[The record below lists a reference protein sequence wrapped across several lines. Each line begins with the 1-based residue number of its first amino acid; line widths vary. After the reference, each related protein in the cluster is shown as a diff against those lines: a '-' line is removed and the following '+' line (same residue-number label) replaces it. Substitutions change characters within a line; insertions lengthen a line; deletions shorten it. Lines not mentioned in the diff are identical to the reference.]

1 MELKLATF
9 NLKNDYFSPLKTHWG
24 RRKSAIGEFFLQE
37 SPDITGTQELNYN
50 RIYELLEM
58 LPDYDYIGEGRA
70 GEIKGEYCAILYKK
84 KMFQC
89 LKSGTFW
96 LSKNPNSKSRGWLAL
111 FPRICTWAVF
121 QNKEGKKIGVLNTH
135 LDVFSP
141 YARADGLIQIAK
153 FVKQNFAD
161 MPVALMGD
169 FNAKPDSR
177 ALKFIQASHE
187 DTGIFTGS
195 SYSVFYSTQSPDGR
209 TYHGFRG
216 KVTGLPID
224 YIFTSKQIKIED
236 AYVVQ
241 KQFLGKYPSDHF
253 PIIMKCSLLS

>member
-24 RRKSAIGEFFLQE
+24 RRKSAICEFFLQE
-37 SPDITGTQELNYN
+37 SPDIIGTQELNYH
-50 RIYELLEM
+50 RIYELLEL
-58 LPDYDYIGEGRA
+58 LPHYDYVGEGRG
-70 GEIKGEYCAILYKK
+70 GEESGEYCAILYNKK
-84 KMFQC
+84 EYRC
-89 LKSGTFW
+89 LQNGTFW
-96 LSKNPNSKSRGWLAL
+96 LSKRPDAKKSRGWLAL

-121 QNKEGKKIGVLNTH
+121 QNKDGKKIAIFNTH

-153 FVKQNFAD
+153 FVKQNFPI

-169 FNAKPDSR
+169 FNAKPDSK
-177 ALKFIQASHE
+177 ALKFIAASNE
-187 DTGIFTGS
+187 ESGIFTGS
-195 SYSVFYSTQSPDGR
+195 SYSVFYSTESPDGR

-216 KVTGLPID
+216 KVTGQPID
-224 YIFTSKQIKIED
+224 YIFTSKHIKIED

-253 PIIMKCSLLS
+253 PIIMKCTLE